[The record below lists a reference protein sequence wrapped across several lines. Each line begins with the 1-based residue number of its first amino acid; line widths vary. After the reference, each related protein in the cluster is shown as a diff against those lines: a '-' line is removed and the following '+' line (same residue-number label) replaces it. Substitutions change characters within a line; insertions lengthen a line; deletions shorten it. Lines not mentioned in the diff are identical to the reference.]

1 MNTEVMFSTGNNNWS
16 TPQSFFDRLNSVF
29 HFTLDPCADDTNHK
43 CELYYTEQ
51 NDGLAKNWG
60 GRQFFVILHTLVER
74 KARVVR
80 KIGLKN
86 VVVRAERMTLLL

>member
-1 MNTEVMFSTGNNNWS
+1 MNTKVMFSTGNNNWS

-43 CELYYTEQ
+43 CDLYYTQ
-51 NDGLAKNWG
+51 QDDGLAKNWG
-60 GRQFFVILHTLVER
+60 GKQFFVILHTLVRR
-74 KARVVR
+74 KAKVVR

-86 VVVRAERMTLLL
+86 AVVKVEKTGLLP